1 MFAAEKGPLYDIAAL
16 NAAAALGVAGQ
27 AGKLANVMALA
38 REALNS
44 GRRAADARE
53 AHRVLAAEPV
63 AVFSRNLALRRLRL
77 MWFSRMLSGEILM
90 A

>member
-1 MFAAEKGPLYDIAAL
+1 VFAAEKGPLYDI
-16 NAAAALGVAGQ
+16 AALGVAGQ

-44 GRRAADARE
+44 GRRTADARE

-63 AVFSRNLALRRLRL
+63 AVFSLTARGRNLALRRLRL

-90 A
+90 V